1 MRFNY
6 YLLGEILKERRIEK
20 GLSKNKLAQYVGIS
34 QPEVTRIENGTRT
47 VPNIVTLIYMCEIL
61 GLDFINL
68 LKITGYVDRK
78 NLMMKGN
85 YDMKKYK
92 VSSQKQKELEF
103 IVYAD
108 NEEKAIE
115 IVEDV
120 LDEIDLFDKKINPNL
135 REFANIEAVEIE
147 ENEEEFE
154 EKSNKSNCETCE
166 YFCSECGRCTLEH

>member
-1 MRFNY
+1 
-6 YLLGEILKERRIEK
+6 
-20 GLSKNKLAQYVGIS
+20 
-34 QPEVTRIENGTRT
+34 
-47 VPNIVTLIYMCEIL
+47 
-61 GLDFINL
+61 
-68 LKITGYVDRK
+68 
-78 NLMMKGN
+78 
-85 YDMKKYK
+85 MKKYK

>member
-47 VPNIVTLIYMCEIL
+47 VPNIITLIYMCEIL

-68 LKITGYVDRK
+68 LKITGYVDEK
-78 NLMMKGN
+78 NLIMKGN
-85 YDMKKYK
+85 FDMRKYK
-92 VSSQKQKELEF
+92 VNAKKDKELEF

-108 NEEKAIE
+108 DEEKAIK
-115 IVEDV
+115 IVEEV
-120 LDEIDLFDKKINPNL
+120 LEDLDLTDEEIDKISK
-135 REFANIEAVEIE
+135 IIIDV
-147 ENEEEFE
+147 EEEKNEKRQENFR
-154 EKSNKSNCETCE
+154 EKSDKSMCETCE